1 MPFRPT
7 DKNCPAFTGPCS
19 EYECFNCFNTK
30 QSNPQDFTHLT
41 MLRCGHWVCGPCG
54 PQMVDAL
61 CGCSIVPLVA
71 ADMVRMEYKVAR
83 FNFRHG

>member
-1 MPFRPT
+1 
-7 DKNCPAFTGPCS
+7 
-19 EYECFNCFNTK
+19 
-30 QSNPQDFTHLT
+30 
-41 MLRCGHWVCGPCG
+41 
-54 PQMVDAL
+54 MVDAR